1 MAWRSGGGTGG
12 GATTVV
18 YDERDANNMEKLPLR
33 IFRSTFVFHGV
44 VTTGNSIF
52 TGYQKYPAKG

>member
-1 MAWRSGGGTGG
+1 VSIDTG
-12 GATTVV
+12 AYTVDTPW
-18 YDERDANNMEKLPLR
+18 YTDERDANNMEKLPLR